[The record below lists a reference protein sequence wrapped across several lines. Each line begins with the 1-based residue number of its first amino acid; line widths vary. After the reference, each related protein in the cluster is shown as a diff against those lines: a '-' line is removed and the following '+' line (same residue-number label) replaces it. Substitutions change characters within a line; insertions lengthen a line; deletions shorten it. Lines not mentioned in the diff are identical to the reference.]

1 MLRKTT
7 TMQNQIPETKIKVEL
22 STSELKLI
30 EYIRKLKWGSVEIT
44 VQNSLPVIIK
54 QAIQTIKLM

>member
-1 MLRKTT
+1 MLRKVK
-7 TMQNQIPETKIKVEL
+7 TMQNQIPETKMKVEL
-22 STSELKLI
+22 NTAELRLI
-30 EYIRKLKWGSVEIT
+30 EYIRKMKWGSVEIT

>member
-1 MLRKTT
+1 MRKVKI
-7 TMQNQIPETKIKVEL
+7 MQNQTPENKIIVEL
-22 STSELKLI
+22 NAAELRLI
-30 EYIRKLKWGSVEIT
+30 EYIRKMKWGSVEIT